1 MKVTLISCWRKRYYA
16 YYVQKLR
23 GVLEGKNGVEMS
35 VLTSNCGCSPP
46 WYLSKE
52 DLIDLRCNYFNMPN
66 LLYYKSKVK
75 WKYHCRLY
83 AKKTLS
89 YVRGLAYS
97 KKTHKAEM
105 IHFQQVLNAFGFMP
119 VFYFLKNVSNRSRV
133 IVTLHEIDP
142 FQNDFPELNKIY
154 NKADKVIVHFDD
166 LRKYLISHGVDEHKI
181 EIINNGVEIPPLF
194 NHERQGIIFHGG
206 THLTSGKGL
215 EDLFVALKILKNKG
229 ISPTLKLYGNYD
241 KAEEKIAHEMGER
254 NGISELIDWL
264 KISGAEF
271 KGIDAV
277 NQEYQKSM
285 IAVIPYTKG
294 TGGFQTALAMA
305 NGLPI
310 IATKKA
316 GVFDHLGENGI
327 YVHENSP
334 KEIAEALEKL
344 MNDARLRKE
353 LGERGRE
360 RAKQFLSWDV
370 IGEKTRK
377 LYERLHSTG

>member
-1 MKVTLISCWRKRYYA
+1 MKVALISCWRKRYYA
-16 YYVQKLR
+16 YYVQRLR
-23 GVLEGKNGVEMS
+23 GALEEKNGMEMN

-46 WYLSKE
+46 WYLSKD
-52 DLIDLRCNYFNMPN
+52 DLLDLRCSYFNMPN
-66 LLYYKSKVK
+66 ILYYKSESK
-75 WKYHCRLY
+75 WKYECRLY

-89 YVRGLAYS
+89 YIRGLAYS
-97 KKTHKAEM
+97 RKTRPAD
-105 IHFQQVLNAFGFMP
+105 IVHFQQVLNAFGFMP
-119 VFYFLKNVSNRSRV
+119 AFYFLKHVSNDSKV
-133 IVTLHEIDP
+133 VVTLHEIDP
-142 FQNDFPELNKIY
+142 FQNEFPELNKIY
-154 NKADKVIVHFDD
+154 NKADKVIVHFNDVK
-166 LRKYLISHGVDEHKI
+166 KYLISHGVDEHRI
-181 EIINNGVEIPPLF
+181 EIINNGVEIPPLL

-215 EDLFVALKILKNKG
+215 EDLFVALKILKENG
-229 ISPTLKLYGNYD
+229 VRLTLKLYGNYD
-241 KAEEKIAHEMGER
+241 KAEEAKARDMAER
-254 NGISELIDWL
+254 NGIGERVDWL
-264 KISGAEF
+264 EISGAEF

-277 NQEYQKSM
+277 NEEYQKSM

-327 YVHENSP
+327 YVRENSP

-344 MNDARLRKE
+344 MKDAMLRKE

-360 RAKQFLSWDV
+360 RARQLLGWDV
-370 IGEKTRK
+370 IGEKTRRV
-377 LYERLHSTG
+377 YDQLHAPR